1 VTSISLARSYFLKPR
16 KRLWALE
23 TLFEHQAYSDVVR
36 EAQELVELALKGM
49 LRFVGIEPPKRH
61 DVGRLVLANRDRLP
75 QGVAAVA
82 ERLEQMSRQLQEER
96 ERAFYG
102 DEDFIPTDEY
112 TYEEAAAALEGARF
126 VVGLLES
133 FPERE

>member
-1 VTSISLARSYFLKPR
+1 MTSISLARSYFVKAR

-23 TLFEHQAYSDVVR
+23 TLHEHEAHSDVVR

-49 LRFVGIEPPKRH
+49 LRFIGIEPPKRH
-61 DVGRLVLANRDRLP
+61 DVGGLILAHRDRLP
-75 QGVAAVA
+75 ANVSAVA
-82 ERLEQMSRQLQEER
+82 ERLEQISLQLRAER

-112 TYEEAAAALEGARF
+112 TRDEAAAALESARF
-126 VVGLLES
+126 VVGLLGS